1 MAQSM
6 QLAITDL
13 HPCNYLPNQQERLVF
28 TLPDQ
33 PLSAELY
40 AHLMQY
46 NFRRSST
53 QLYRPYCPDCQACQ
67 SVRLD
72 KDEFHPSK
80 SQQRQLLRAQKQG
93 WHWRWQPHP
102 HAENYFTL
110 YQNYIEARHADGVMF
125 PPLLAHIE
133 QLLLCDWMT
142 VTVLEQYV
150 GGDLV
155 GVMILDHVPDGVS
168 LVYSFFTPNHGLS
181 LGTLGILATHQLAI
195 EQQWQYLYLGYWVE
209 SSQKMA
215 YKSNFRPQQRLL
227 AGIWQSFP

>member
-13 HPCNYLPNQQERLVF
+13 HPCNYLPEQQERLVF
-28 TLPDQ
+28 TLPEQ

-67 SVRLD
+67 SVRLATA
-72 KDEFHPSK
+72 EFLPSK
-80 SQQRQLLRAQKQG
+80 SQQRQLARAQKQG
-93 WHWRWQPHP
+93 WNWRWQTQPK
-102 HAENYFTL
+102 AEHYFSL
-110 YQNYIEARHADGVMF
+110 YQNYIETRHADGVMY

-133 QLLLCDWMT
+133 QLLLSDWMS

-150 GGDLV
+150 GDELV
-155 GVMILDHVPDGVS
+155 GAMILDHVPDGIS
-168 LVYSFFTPNHGLS
+168 LVYSFFAPNHALS
-181 LGTLGILATHQLAI
+181 LGTLAILAAHQLAI
-195 EQQWQYLYLGYWVE
+195 AEKWQFLYLGYWVE
-209 SSQKMA
+209 SSPKMA

>member
-13 HPCNYLPNQQERLVF
+13 HPCNYLPEQQERLVF
-28 TLPDQ
+28 TLPEQ

-67 SVRLD
+67 SVRLATA
-72 KDEFHPSK
+72 EFLPSK
-80 SQQRQLLRAQKQG
+80 SQQRQLARAQKQG
-93 WHWRWQPHP
+93 WNWRWQTQPK
-102 HAENYFTL
+102 AEHYFSL
-110 YQNYIEARHADGVMF
+110 YQNYIETRHADGVMY

-133 QLLLCDWMT
+133 QLLLCDWMS

-150 GGDLV
+150 GDELV
-155 GVMILDHVPDGVS
+155 GAMILDHVPDGIS
-168 LVYSFFTPNHGLS
+168 LVYSFFAPNLTLS
-181 LGTLGILATHQLAI
+181 LGTLAILAAHQLAI
-195 EQQWQYLYLGYWVE
+195 AEKWQFLYLGYWVE
-209 SSQKMA
+209 SSPKMA